1 MIVCNSY
8 FNTELIRIFGGS
20 TTLQV
25 LEVIDRFLHKDA
37 ISVQLPLESIC
48 YNRKVMIRHYKEA
61 IRFLQSKEV
70 IFNWKYILGDNYP
83 HITVPD
89 DFYLV
94 NPKYIRHINK
104 TQFKKYIKRTGDK
117 LLDTSRKYIV
127 NEYWAVNL
135 IPVYSGDE
143 YGGFYV
149 KGYEITTEYNPD
161 TINRPIFSI

>member
-1 MIVCNSY
+1 MVRCKSY
-8 FNTELIRIFGGS
+8 FNTELIRMFGGG

-48 YNRKVMIRHYKEA
+48 YHRKVMIRHYKES
-61 IRFLQSKEV
+61 IRFLQNKEI

-83 HITVPD
+83 HIIIPD

-94 NPKYIRHINK
+94 NPKYISHINK
-104 TQFKKYIKRTGDK
+104 TQFKKYLKNTKQK
-117 LLDTSRKYIV
+117 LLDINNNYTI

-149 KGYEITTEYNPD
+149 EGYDVVTDYNPN
-161 TINRPIFSI
+161 TIYKQTLSI